1 MQVQLNVRYN
11 YIFLEYNEIEISKI
25 IKNYYRIVKFELYEI
40 YVFLAYIFVQD
51 YTLLWSNY

>member
-40 YVFLAYIFVQD
+40 YVFLAYIFAHD

>member
-1 MQVQLNVRYN
+1 MVLQFSNKSIGKIK
-11 YIFLEYNEIEISKI
+11 IFFRKC

-51 YTLLWSNY
+51 YTLL